1 MSIQIMKADVMGQ
14 RVQDVDEKLL
24 FVMFSACLCYSLMGQ
39 SSGIWEWSLTLVL
52 VIMGMVFAMALS
64 IMLWKPNNALSSN
77 SWASKPGFWEAYYH
91 LTGLLG
97 CGIIISYC
105 HLWAKG
111 LWELWR
117 LWRILNWATHEALFI
132 NLWLFWSFIC
142 HDWGN
147 SAICVGCY
155 AMLMHYW
162 CFDVLVDWLC
172 GCIPLLLFSPCRFCI
187 SVCPLL

>member
-1 MSIQIMKADVMGQ
+1 MSLFLSLLLKWSCVRFSCLKRYSVGKLGRIYGCYWVDASFLSCVPAMSIQSMKADVMGQ
-14 RVQDVDEKLL
+14 RMQDVDEKLL

-39 SSGIWEWSLTLVL
+39 SSGIWEGSLTLVL

-77 SWASKPGFWEAYYH
+77 SWVRKPGFWEAYYH

-117 LWRILNWATHEALFI
+117 LWRILNWATHEALGSSTYD
-132 NLWLFWSFIC
+132 SFE
-142 HDWGN
+142 
-147 SAICVGCY
+147 AY
-155 AMLMHYW
+155 MPQL
-162 CFDVLVDWLC
+162 
-172 GCIPLLLFSPCRFCI
+172 R
-187 SVCPLL
+187 